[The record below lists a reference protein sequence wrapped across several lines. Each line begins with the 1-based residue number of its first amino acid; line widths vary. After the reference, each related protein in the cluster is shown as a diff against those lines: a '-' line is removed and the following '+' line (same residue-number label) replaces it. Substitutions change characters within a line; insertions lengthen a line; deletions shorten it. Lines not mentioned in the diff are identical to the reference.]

1 MGKIVK
7 VKVVDAAGSALSNQN
22 ITVGSEELTT
32 GMAGM
37 IQVLLDDGNTVLK
50 VNGTQV
56 YDGPVSGLQPLEVF
70 TQSGARP

>member
-22 ITVGSEELTT
+22 VSVGADELIT

-37 IQVLLDDGNTVLK
+37 IQVLLDDGNTVVK
-50 VNGTQV
+50 VNGKQV
-56 YDGPVSGLQPLEVF
+56 YEGPVAGLQPIEVF
-70 TQSGARP
+70 THTGGRP

>member
-7 VKVVDAAGSALSNQN
+7 VKVVDASGTALSNQN
-22 ITVGSEELTT
+22 VSVGNDELTT

-50 VNGTQV
+50 VNGKQV
-56 YDGPVSGLQPLEVF
+56 YEGPVSGLQPLEVF